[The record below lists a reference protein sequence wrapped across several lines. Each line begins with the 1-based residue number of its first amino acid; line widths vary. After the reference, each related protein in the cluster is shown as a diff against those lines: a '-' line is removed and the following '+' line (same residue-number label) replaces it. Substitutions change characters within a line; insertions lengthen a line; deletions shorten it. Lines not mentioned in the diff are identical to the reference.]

1 MDMFAHLHADRKKE
15 NMNKLKEK
23 ELKSIHGGGISAS
36 FITAT
41 VRAVTSLLELG
52 RSLGTAIRRIHS
64 GSVCSL

>member
-1 MDMFAHLHADRKKE
+1 
-15 NMNKLKEK
+15 MNKLKTK
-23 ELKSIHGGGISAS
+23 ELKDIQGGGISAS